1 MIRQSKLYFYCIV
14 FIFSLSMLD
23 GKPIQVFSGG
33 SVSDGLN
40 LSSIRIGKHEGFTR
54 IVFDVKYWEGYGA
67 PKAGTSSDTVGHYT
81 FTIDENHSILAEF
94 SGFRSSSTKKMIKLE
109 DSIIKT
115 IEVLQGK
122 AYGDDSSIFYCI
134 SLRRTARLKV
144 FHLYNPAR
152 IVLDI
157 SEYTQ

>member
-1 MIRQSKLYFYCIV
+1 MIRRSKLYFYNIV

-23 GKPIQVFSGG
+23 GKPIQVLSGG

-54 IVFDVKYWEGYGA
+54 IVFDVKYWEGYGS

-94 SGFRSSSTKKMIKLE
+94 SGFRSSSTRKLIKPE
-109 DSIIKT
+109 EGIIKT
-115 IEVLQGK
+115 IEVLRGEV
-122 AYGDDSSIFYCI
+122 YGDDSSIFYHI
-134 SLRRTARLKV
+134 FLKKPIKIKV
-144 FHLYNPAR
+144 FHLLNPTR
-152 IVLDI
+152 IVLDLI
-157 SEYTQ
+157 EI